1 MVIEKDIETD
11 TKKLIENGYKNAKTM
26 EKVNIYDKQHNT
38 NEKFNKNISII
49 CVPFILFYLMGAS

>member
-26 EKVNIYDKQHNT
+26 EKVNIYDKHRNT
-38 NEKFNKNISII
+38 NEKSNENISII
-49 CVPFILFYLMGAS
+49 CRLAIIS